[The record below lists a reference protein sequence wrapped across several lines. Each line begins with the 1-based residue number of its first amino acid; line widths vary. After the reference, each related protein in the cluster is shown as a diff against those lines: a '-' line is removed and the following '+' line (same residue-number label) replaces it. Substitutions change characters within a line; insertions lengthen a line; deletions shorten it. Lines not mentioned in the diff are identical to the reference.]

1 MSKTIKILINK
12 RDYSDY
18 EYIEPETNNPLDI
31 NDYNFIDPIKD
42 KLFTRDYLIVN
53 GENYELKHSYI
64 RNLAK
69 IAGVLVL
76 EDGKTYGRT
85 KNGKRLLYKCI
96 PDDKRLPVFLIP
108 YDIKNNF
115 NKKQINKYVVFEF
128 DNWITKHPQG
138 KLTMTI
144 GNIDILENFY
154 EYQLYCK
161 NLNISI
167 SEFNKTVK
175 SELKLKTEENMEDTI
190 FNNINYKINDRTNDV
205 VITVDPLNSYD
216 FDDGLG
222 VIKND
227 DGTYRVTVY
236 ISNVYLWLD
245 MLNLWGSFS
254 NRVSTIYLPDYRR
267 PMLPTLLSEQLCSLQ
282 SKKKRFV
289 VATDFIVLSNG
300 QIKSVNYV
308 NCMINVCKNY
318 VYEDTELLKRKDYNI
333 LLMLANKADNDIITS
348 HDTIAYWMKQY
359 NIHTGLTMF
368 ENKIGIYRSV
378 KYVENIKR
386 DTKENFTKDTLM
398 VIKNWNNVTGHYIN
412 YNDDHDIT
420 HDLLDLKA
428 YIHMTSPIRRLVDLI
443 NQSIFLK
450 ELNLISEQS
459 VNARHF
465 INKWVPE
472 IEYINNSMRSIK
484 KIQNECNLLNLC
496 FKTPN
501 ILNHE
506 YTGVIFDKIKKND
519 GTFNYMVFLEK
530 IKVLYRY
537 ISPIEFDNYSKNKF
551 KLFIFY
557 NADKFKKKIRIQH
570 I

>member
-18 EYIEPETNNPLDI
+18 EYIEPETNNPLDM

-96 PDDKRLPVFLIP
+96 PDDKRLPIFLIP

-128 DNWITKHPQG
+128 DNWITKHPEG

-175 SELKLKTEENMEDTI
+175 SELKLRKEENMEDTI

-205 VITVDPLNSYD
+205 VITVDPENSYD

-222 VIKND
+222 VIKNN

-254 NRVSTIYLPDYRR
+254 NRVSTIYLPDHRR

-282 SKKKRFV
+282 ERKKRFA
-289 VATDFIVLSNG
+289 VATDFIVSSNG
-300 QIKSVNYV
+300 QIKSVEYV

-348 HDTIAYWMKQY
+348 HDAIAHWMKQY

-386 DTKENFTKDTLM
+386 DTKSNFTKDTLM
-398 VIKNWNNVTGHYIN
+398 VIKNWNNVSGHYIN
-412 YNDDHDIT
+412 YNDDKDIT

-450 ELNLISEQS
+450 KLNLISEQS
-459 VNARHF
+459 VNATHF

-472 IEYINNSMRSIK
+472 LEYINNSMRSIK

-496 FKTPN
+496 FKTPKL
-501 ILNHE
+501 LNTQ
-506 YTGVIFDKIKKND
+506 YTGVIFDKIKKTD
-519 GTFNYMVFLEK
+519 GTFNYMVFLEE

-537 ISPIEFDNYSKNKF
+537 ISPIEFDNYSKHKF